1 MDIQIILLIGIF
13 TILPYLYINVY
24 ISEEVLL
31 WEPSLG
37 KRVLLM
43 LILWFIP
50 FLGAVIVNKH
60 LGLDWFKKKNK
71 KSDGEQGIATGL
83 LEFDTIFNPG
93 KKHVIEERQKEHI
106 ELKED
111 GQLFEPETDQKLK
124 RPS

>member
-1 MDIQIILLIGIF
+1 
-13 TILPYLYINVY
+13 
-24 ISEEVLL
+24 
-31 WEPSLG
+31 
-37 KRVLLM
+37 M
-43 LILWFIP
+43 LILWLVP